1 MHLSGVKFLER
12 SITGKTKV
20 LAIIG
25 WPVEHSLS
33 PLMQNA
39 ALEAAGLDFVFV
51 PFAVMPEHLADAVA
65 GLRNLNTAGFNV
77 TIPHKTSII
86 PLLDEISPEA
96 ALIGAVNT
104 VKRKG
109 RRLIGYN
116 TDSTGFL
123 ISLKRDLDFDPRG
136 AHVLVIGAGGAAR
149 AAVAALG
156 AAGAASVTIANR
168 NPERSNLL
176 VQRIRPHYPGVVF
189 HSVPLD
195 VLSFPQAVGPIDLLV
210 NTTSVGMK
218 GTSFPALN
226 LSRLGNN
233 PCIYDMVY
241 TPAKTALLEQAA
253 EQGFKCANGLG
264 MLIAQG
270 EEAFKIWTGVTPPPG
285 IMAGRIMPTIQ
296 ADEG

>member
-1 MHLSGVKFLER
+1 MER

-65 GLRNLNTAGFNV
+65 GLRNLNAAGFNV
-77 TIPHKTSII
+77 TIPHKTTII
-86 PLLDEISPEA
+86 PLLDEVSPEA

-109 RRLIGYN
+109 DKLVGYN
-116 TDSTGFL
+116 TDATGFL
-123 ISLKRDLDFDPRG
+123 VSLQRDLDFDPRG
-136 AHVLVIGAGGAAR
+136 ARVLVIGAGGAAR

-156 AAGAASVTIANR
+156 AAGAASVTVANR

-189 HSVPLD
+189 HSAPLD
-195 VLSFPQAVGPIDLLV
+195 VLESPQAIGPIDLLV

-241 TPAKTALLEQAA
+241 APAETALLMQAA
-253 EQGFKCANGLG
+253 EQELKGANGLG

-270 EEAFKIWTGVTPPPG
+270 EEAFKIWTGVAPPPG
-285 IMAGRIMPTIQ
+285 IMAGRIMPLTVQ
-296 ADEG
+296 AEKG

>member
-1 MHLSGVKFLER
+1 
-12 SITGKTKV
+12 
-20 LAIIG
+20 
-25 WPVEHSLS
+25 
-33 PLMQNA
+33 MQNA

-156 AAGAASVTIANR
+156 AAGAASVTVANR

>member
-1 MHLSGVKFLER
+1 
-12 SITGKTKV
+12 
-20 LAIIG
+20 
-25 WPVEHSLS
+25 
-33 PLMQNA
+33 MQNA
-39 ALEAAGLDFVFV
+39 ALKAAGLDFVFV

-86 PLLDEISPEA
+86 PLLDEVSPEA

-104 VKRKG
+104 VKRNGSK
-109 RRLIGYN
+109 LVGYN

-123 ISLKRDLDFDPRG
+123 VSLKRDLDFDPRG
-136 AHVLVIGAGGAAR
+136 AHVLIIGAGGAAR

-156 AAGAASVTIANR
+156 AAGAASVTVANR
-168 NPERSNLL
+168 NPERAGLL

-189 HSVPLD
+189 HSAPLD
-195 VLSFPQAVGPIDLLV
+195 VLASPQAVGSIDLLV

-218 GTSFPALN
+218 GTSFPALD

-241 TPAKTALLEQAA
+241 APAETALLAQAA
-253 EQGFKCANGLG
+253 ERGFKGANGLG

-270 EEAFKIWTGVTPPPG
+270 EEAFKIWTGSTPPPG
-285 IMAGRIMPTIQ
+285 VMAGRIMPLAVQQ
-296 ADEG
+296 AKDDNDTLP